1 MSSSCGCW
9 VGSLLIARRWR
20 TSAKTMAGS
29 RARSARLV
37 ELCREMGL
45 LATASTAIVG
55 SKFKVVNNRD
65 KIFRLS

>member
-1 MSSSCGCW
+1 
-9 VGSLLIARRWR
+9 
-20 TSAKTMAGS
+20 MAGS